1 MPSSRRRC
9 VFGCV
14 TEGLTMHQ
22 FPNPARLPEQFK
34 TWVELA
40 GEQLKNLSPEEIY
53 PRKTVCDKHFIASH
67 RNRNNRLSALA
78 IPTLHLPNS
87 QAEPNACDASENIPV
102 DTPMSLDQGLHAEA
116 EQSLEEGSAKHKM
129 PSQNSFTFAL
139 DLSADT
145 GASDDPD
152 DRAQSAGRPSVA
164 RQVAGKSF
172 MAQKM
177 QGLRRRTFL
186 SYHQEAE
193 RKIRNLQQENLRLR
207 QMCKSYKSRLEDAK
221 KLSDNKVIIIML

>member
-78 IPTLHLPNS
+78 IPTLHLPR
-87 QAEPNACDASENIPV
+87 
-102 DTPMSLDQGLHAEA
+102 LHAEA

-139 DLSADT
+139 DLS
-145 GASDDPD
+145 GI
-152 DRAQSAGRPSVA
+152 V
-164 RQVAGKSF
+164 
-172 MAQKM
+172 
-177 QGLRRRTFL
+177 
-186 SYHQEAE
+186 
-193 RKIRNLQQENLRLR
+193 
-207 QMCKSYKSRLEDAK
+207 
-221 KLSDNKVIIIML
+221 